1 MVREATLRA
10 WVDSPTRL
18 REDAATES
26 DLVAAGY
33 RDRLLTELAQNAA
46 DAASRAGVP
55 GSLWVEL
62 DGSVLTVSNTGRPLD
77 EAGVHALTA
86 LRASSK
92 VDVEDGVVGRYGVG
106 FSAVRS
112 VSDEIELRSRTGSI
126 RFSGR
131 ETRDEIER
139 AGLKVPD
146 SGVPVLRLVWP
157 SEVAPS
163 EGADSEVV
171 LTLRNDVDGPT
182 LLSRM
187 AREAV
192 DLLLELPALSSIRL
206 GEKSFER
213 TERVL
218 ESGLT
223 EISIN
228 GRVWWQYKTARARW
242 IVPVER
248 GVVAPVGE
256 DVLRA
261 PTRSDE
267 ELSIPAIVVADIAM
281 QPDRRRILPGA
292 PIATLAQGYAEFVA
306 ALPVDQR
313 TALVPLPAFARSE
326 VDSILREALL
336 KELQEN
342 PWLPVLGEPDRAPQR
357 ASVVSGLTDELAE
370 LLTDVIGGL
379 VVPELSGHRHERA
392 LSAVSTH
399 RIGLARI
406 AELLS
411 GLEQQPSWWHRLYAA
426 LESLV
431 VDALSVEEL
440 GTLPVPLS
448 DGRVVTG
455 PRTVVLGVE
464 LGESTSAV
472 PWTRLVHPQASH
484 PLLARLG
491 ATSATATDLLS
502 DPALHALIEDAADQD
517 DSVATKLASTVLELA
532 AHVAPG
538 SLPSWIGEVLLPD
551 SAGELRS
558 ADQLLLPGAPLA
570 TVLVDD
576 SPFGTVE
583 SSFVDQVGEQAL
595 RVVGVGWGFTVFRE
609 ELPSGPD
616 HDLDAEDRWWDTL
629 DEDPEY
635 IEAVRDLDLVDE
647 NRWADALS
655 LLVESPA
662 TRPLLDDRRG
672 YTAWWLRS
680 NAELGGEILGLL
692 RAPHDRTFEEL
703 LDVADHPDSEHL
715 SSVLAADAVDN
726 PELAGLLLDRLAD
739 PLRIPAPAVV
749 ARTHRL
755 LAEASQ
761 RRIFDLD
768 ELSLPSFVRALSGD
782 LVEPGDALVLDR
794 PWLGPALPI
803 QRTVLGSFE
812 TAEALADLLDIAT
825 ASSVVHGQVTSTGV
839 VRSWADEPQAV
850 LAFAAL
856 GREVPDGEVVI
867 HHELTIRLTGAV
879 DATVTM
885 PWWVDGDETHHVMRL
900 WAQPQEM

>member
-1 MVREATLRA
+1 M
-10 WVDSPTRL
+10 
-18 REDAATES
+18 REDSATES
-26 DLVAAGY
+26 DLAAAGY

-55 GSLWVEL
+55 GSLWVDL

-77 EAGVHALTA
+77 RAGVHALTA
-86 LRASSK
+86 LRASGKIES
-92 VDVEDGVVGRYGVG
+92 DDGVVGRYGVG
-106 FSAVRS
+106 FSAVLS
-112 VSDEIELRSRTGSI
+112 VSDELELRSTTGSI
-126 RFSGR
+126 RFSAKQTR
-131 ETRDEIER
+131 EEIER
-139 AGLKVPD
+139 AGLSVPD
-146 SGVPVLRLVWP
+146 SGVPVLRLVWC
-157 SEVAPS
+157 SDVAPGP
-163 EGADSEVV
+163 GADSVV
-171 LTLRNDVDGPT
+171 VMTLRDDVDGPT
-182 LLSRM
+182 LLARM
-187 AREAV
+187 SREAV
-192 DLLLELPALSSIRL
+192 DLLLELPGLSSIRL
-206 GEKSFER
+206 GSKSFER

-223 EISIN
+223 EISID
-228 GRVWWQYKTARARW
+228 GKVWWQYRTARARW
-242 IVPVER
+242 IVPVKR
-248 GVVAPVGE
+248 GVVVPVDG

-267 ELSIPAIVVADIAM
+267 ELSIPALVVADIAM

-292 PIATLAQGYAEFVA
+292 PIAHLAQGYAEFVA
-306 ALPVDQR
+306 TLPAEQR
-313 TALVPLPAFARSE
+313 TALVPVPAFARSE

-342 PWLPVLGEPDRAPQR
+342 AWLPVVGEPDRAPQR
-357 ASVVSGLTDELAE
+357 ASVIPGLTDELAE

-379 VVPELSGHRHERA
+379 VIPELSGNRYERA
-392 LSAVSTH
+392 LSAVATH

-411 GLEQQPSWWHRLYAA
+411 GLEQQPSWWYRLYQA
-426 LESLV
+426 LEPLV

-448 DGRVVTG
+448 DGRIVTG
-455 PRTVVLGVE
+455 PRTVVLGTE
-464 LGESTSAV
+464 LGDSVPAV

-484 PLLARLG
+484 PLLSRLG
-491 ATSATATDLLS
+491 ARNASATDLLS
-502 DPALHALIEDAADQD
+502 DPALRALIEDSADQD
-517 DSVATKLASTVLELA
+517 DSAATELAETVLALA
-532 AHVAPG
+532 AHAAPG

-583 SSFVDQVGEQAL
+583 STFVEQVGEQAL

-616 HDLDAEDRWWDTL
+616 HDLDSEDQWWDTL

-647 NRWADALS
+647 NRWEQALS
-655 LLVESPA
+655 LLVQSPA
-662 TRPLLDDRRG
+662 TRALLHDRRG

-692 RAPHDRTFEEL
+692 RAPHDHTFLDL
-703 LDVADHPDSEHL
+703 LDAADHPDVGHL
-715 SSVLAADAVDN
+715 NGVLASDAVDE
-726 PELAGLLLDRLAD
+726 PDLAQLLLDRLAD
-739 PLRIPAPAVV
+739 PLRMPTPAVI

-755 LAEASQ
+755 LADAAA
-761 RRIFDLD
+761 RRVLDLD
-768 ELSLPSFVRALSGD
+768 ELSLPSFVRGLSGD
-782 LVEPGDALVLDR
+782 VLDPSDALVVDQ
-794 PWLGPALPI
+794 PWLGPALPPHRI
-803 QRTVLGSFE
+803 VLGSFE
-812 TAEALADLLDIAT
+812 TADALADLLDIAT
-825 ASSVVHGQVTSTGV
+825 ASSAVHGQVTSSGV
-839 VRSWADEPQAV
+839 VRSWSAEPHAV

-856 GREVPDGEVVI
+856 GREVPSGELEI

-879 DATVTM
+879 DTTVIV
-885 PWWVDGDETHHVMRL
+885 PWWVDGDGVHHVMRV
-900 WAQPQEM
+900 WALPAQK